1 LSTKGFYKKT
11 DVEITTVNPPQV
23 FNSTLLIHLLKALNH
38 FPIHP
43 IWRTS
48 NWWMLMTNSKKIKCP
63 TSPVGEVSDLE
74 LKYVGE
80 VRYIGYRVL
89 SWFMVRFVLL
99 FIVLFR
105 LFEFFCFIVSCF
117 DSCYSFFKIYE
128 ESGLAVQNNTP
139 EIDFDDLC
147 SDNTHRVLVREWLW
161 KYEPPNHFPL
171 TIWYIYIYIIY
182 LFIYLWIYFLFIYL
196 FIYIYKICL
205 YTRKVG
211 AKFTCELM
219 NQNFIMQR
227 ESLSNAIGVDAIV
240 GTAPARLTKR
250 IPNDN

>member
-1 LSTKGFYKKT
+1 
-11 DVEITTVNPPQV
+11 
-23 FNSTLLIHLLKALNH
+23 LLKALNH

-117 DSCYSFFKIYE
+117 DSCYSFLKSMRRVGWQFRIIPLKLTLMIYVRIILTGFWLG
-128 ESGLAVQNNTP
+128 SG
-139 EIDFDDLC
+139 
-147 SDNTHRVLVREWLW
+147 
-161 KYEPPNHFPL
+161 YENMNRQI
-171 TIWYIYIYIIY
+171 T
-182 LFIYLWIYFLFIYL
+182 FL
-196 FIYIYKICL
+196 
-205 YTRKVG
+205 
-211 AKFTCELM
+211 
-219 NQNFIMQR
+219 
-227 ESLSNAIGVDAIV
+227 
-240 GTAPARLTKR
+240 
-250 IPNDN
+250 